1 MSVKGRPD
9 RLIAK
14 KEPGVFQV
22 KGIRGAAHHG
32 SNHPV
37 CILKMKK
44 TA

>member
-22 KGIRGAAHHG
+22 KESAALLTTEATTRFAF
-32 SNHPV
+32 
-37 CILKMKK
+37 LK
-44 TA
+44 